1 VWATAEPERAID
13 GAANTRHGLDTR
25 RRALSGVRM
34 SQESSLQTDGE
45 AAAAR
50 AGPRAAEVIV
60 ALQQPLQTDTYH

>member
-1 VWATAEPERAID
+1 
-13 GAANTRHGLDTR
+13 
-25 RRALSGVRM
+25 M